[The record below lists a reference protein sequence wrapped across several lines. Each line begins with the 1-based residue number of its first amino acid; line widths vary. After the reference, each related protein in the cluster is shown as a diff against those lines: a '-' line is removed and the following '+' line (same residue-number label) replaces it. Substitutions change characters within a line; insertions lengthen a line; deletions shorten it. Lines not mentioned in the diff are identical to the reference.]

1 MLYEDSWESSRAPCP
16 ASCFTALTCIGMD
29 LLKSKPKGLAKK
41 RTSYQRCP
49 TPRPPKKGSNFSP
62 MPPLEYCVKETGV
75 PKKW

>member
-49 TPRPPKKGSNFSP
+49 TPRHPKRDPISDP
-62 MPPLEYCVKETGV
+62 CLPLNTVS
-75 PKKW
+75 KK